1 MNDRIRL
8 SWRREETPAELHPL
22 LETLGEEY
30 LLAEGGRGLKLRF
43 RRIDPGKDGAVVSRV
58 VRSRGEALVEYSA
71 VAAAARGIGT
81 ALAGH
86 AGTSET
92 PFRSLGIMLDVSRN
106 MVMKVDH
113 LKMWLRRLAL
123 SGCSLL
129 MLYSED
135 TYEIEDEPFFG
146 YLRGAYTLEEL
157 REIDDYAA
165 KLGIETVACI
175 QMLGHL
181 EQILK
186 WNAFSPVRDSARVL
200 LVGEEK
206 TYGLIRK
213 MLGFWSSALRSRR
226 IHIGFDETHDLGR
239 GVYMDRGGR
248 EEAAVLF
255 NRHLARVC
263 ELCAESGYSDPMIWS
278 DMYFRMGSPSREYYD
293 LGAEI
298 PPSVIDMIP
307 EKVRLVYW
315 DYYHTDPA
323 DYRRMIA
330 RHRGIGREPVM
341 ASGIWTW
348 RRFWYDHEK
357 TMRTVV
363 PCLEAC
369 RAEKI
374 RELFFTMWGDDGA
387 FCNYDSALAGIVT
400 ACDLAY
406 GEEDLDRTA
415 ARFEA
420 VASADYDVQ
429 IAAGEIEP
437 WIRDREGRETE
448 LSAAALIWDDP
459 LLGAVFE
466 DCRRMDPE
474 FDLKLL
480 DHYEEL
486 LCRITP
492 ALEEHAAGD
501 VEHAVNI
508 LQLMVKKLEL
518 RGALRAAYD
527 NGDRLALR
535 DIAVNMIPAVI
546 AAVWE
551 FDSSFRKQWMDC
563 SKPFGLEVIQQRNA
577 TLAARLEECA
587 LRIREYLEGAIDL
600 IDELEVRL
608 PPSAPVQGGSFWLYR
623 KTFSACTPMI

>member
-8 SWRREETPAELHPL
+8 SWRREEVPAELHTL

-30 LLAEGGRGLKLRF
+30 LLNEGGRGLKLRF
-43 RRIDPGKDGAVVSRV
+43 RRIDSGKENPVLSRV
-58 VRSRGEALVEYSA
+58 VRSRGEVLVEYST

-81 ALAGH
+81 AFAGH
-86 AGTSET
+86 AGSSET
-92 PFRSLGIMLDVSRN
+92 PFESLGVMLDVSRN

-123 SGCSLL
+123 SGCNLV
-129 MLYSED
+129 MLYTED

-146 YLRGAYTLEEL
+146 YLRGAYTMEEI

-165 KLGIETVACI
+165 KLGIEMVACI

-181 EQILK
+181 EHMLK
-186 WNAFSPVRDSARVL
+186 WGAFDGVRDTARVL
-200 LVGEEK
+200 LVDEEK
-206 TYGLIRK
+206 TYRIIRK
-213 MLGFWSSALRSRR
+213 MLDFWSQALRSRR

-239 GVYMDRGGR
+239 GVFMDRGGR

-255 NRHLARVC
+255 NRHLARVN
-263 ELCAESGYSDPMIWS
+263 ELCVKSGYSEPMIWS
-278 DMYFRMGSPSREYYD
+278 DMYFRLSNPAREYYD
-293 LGAEI
+293 LDVKI
-298 PPSVIDMIP
+298 PQSVVDTIP
-307 EKVRLVYW
+307 DNVRLVYW
-315 DYYHTDPA
+315 DYYHTDAA
-323 DYRRMIA
+323 DYRKMISL
-330 RHRGIGREPVM
+330 HRGIGREPMM

-348 RRFWYDHEK
+348 RRLWYDHEK
-357 TMRTVV
+357 TMRTVI

-374 RELFFTMWGDDGA
+374 REFVFTMWGDDGA
-387 FCNYDSALAGIVT
+387 FCHFDSSLAGVLT

-420 VASADYDVQ
+420 IASSDYDVQ
-429 IAAGEIEP
+429 IAAGDIEP
-437 WIRDREGRETE
+437 WIRDKEEKEVE

-466 DCRRMDPE
+466 DYRRIDPE

-508 LQLMVKKLEL
+508 LQLLVKKLEL

-527 NGDRLALR
+527 TGDRLALR

-587 LRIREYLEGAIDL
+587 LRIREYLEGAVDL

-608 PPSAPVQGGSFWLYR
+608 PPSAPVQGGAFWLYR